1 MMLTGEYHHQIDEKG
16 RIRIPAKLKEALG
29 MSLVITRGSN
39 GCLFVFSKE
48 KAEKMFESSF
58 EVDDLADTPR
68 TRALRL
74 ISSSATV
81 AEEDKQGR
89 ILLPPTLIKK
99 AGIVKNIVTIGAYD
113 RVEIWS
119 EERWQAYVDDDNMD
133 FDECLKSLKKTV

>member
-29 MSLVITRGSN
+29 MSPVITRGSN

-68 TRALRL
+68 
-74 ISSSATV
+74 
-81 AEEDKQGR
+81 
-89 ILLPPTLIKK
+89 
-99 AGIVKNIVTIGAYD
+99 
-113 RVEIWS
+113 
-119 EERWQAYVDDDNMD
+119 
-133 FDECLKSLKKTV
+133 